1 MYVPN
6 PQNSI
11 SDEEQVGILYGTSS
25 DVSDIISLLPMFLSV
40 QFKNIVCVGV
50 SLGGHSTY
58 ITLSNGTSLLL
69 IDVS

>member
-40 QFKNIVCVGV
+40 QFKNIFCVGV

-58 ITLSNGTSLLL
+58 FTLSNGMSLLL